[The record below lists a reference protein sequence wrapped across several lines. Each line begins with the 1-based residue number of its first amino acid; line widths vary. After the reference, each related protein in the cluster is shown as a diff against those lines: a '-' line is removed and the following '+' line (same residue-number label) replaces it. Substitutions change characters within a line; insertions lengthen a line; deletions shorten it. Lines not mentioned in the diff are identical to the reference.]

1 MAPDK
6 ANDDEQ
12 TGGVSRRETLRF
24 LGTAAVSAATL
35 GAVSSAA
42 SAAPNGEFGT
52 VVDLGTEG
60 LSSGDEIDP
69 YIDEHFVSGNEV
81 HIPPGEYEW
90 NGTLS
95 GPSDGDAA
103 LVGDG
108 EIGDVVFNVN
118 DTLGGEFAHSSG
130 TVMFRN
136 VTFSGANP
144 EPKAG
149 ITFAVGDGGTLRF
162 EHIRAPDGASQE
174 EDRFLYADS
183 EHAGVAFVRNCYW
196 QGFGNNGAYTD
207 NGRVVYENCVS
218 HNNNIAGIRMGFGDG
233 EVYNSLIIVDGEIPT
248 DGANSANARGIRLR
262 EPGDH
267 VLENCDFV
275 YRNVSGAGSP
285 VELRASETT
294 GVLRNCRVLNETGQ
308 PVVRNK
314 SDDASWTAENVH
326 ISGGGNLEMEG
337 VDEADVTRGDGATPP
352 RTDFEEFL
360 GAPIDAGASEPS
372 SGTEEP
378 TSTPDDYE
386 NNVVLHASPDNDDD
400 VPELSLTVSG
410 DADYGSEA
418 EADTDRITAN
428 DDGTTTMTSVGLD
441 PDALDSFLFDGD
453 VVDYSLPDGY
463 VVDVSLNGTVTTFA
477 ELVGEEPTKE
487 EEETDQSSDTDE
499 EHELRVHASP
509 DNPND
514 VQELSVTV
522 SGDAEYGPESET
534 DTDRIVE
541 NDDGTTTVV
550 SVGLDPDAVDSYIFT
565 GEAVDYEFPSEYDVS
580 VAIDGESTT
589 FEALVG
595 GTAGDGDSD
604 DSSSDGSSNDG
615 STDDGSSGD
624 GSTDDGSS
632 DGGSTD
638 DGSSDDGS
646 TDDGSS
652 DGGTTDDG
660 SSDDGSTD
668 DGGSSNDDSK
678 DDGSTDDG
686 SSDEEE
692 LPNELV
698 INSTD
703 ADSVTAY
710 TVTVS
715 GDVVKDNAD
724 SSEGGLFDRFEDV
737 ARDGKV
743 IGLVHDGTDVYRY
756 SGSVVEVTID
766 GNADIT
772 LQGV

>member
-1 MAPDK
+1 MASDK
-6 ANDDEQ
+6 ANADEQ
-12 TGGVSRRETLRF
+12 TGGVSRREALRF
-24 LGTAAVSAATL
+24 LGTAAASAATL
-35 GAVSSAA
+35 GAFGSTA

-69 YIDEHFVSGNEV
+69 YIDEFFVSGNEV

-95 GPSDGDAA
+95 GPDEGDAA

-108 EIGDVVFNVN
+108 EIGDVVFRVN
-118 DTLGGEFAHSSG
+118 STLGGEFAHGSG
-130 TVMFRN
+130 TVLFQN
-136 VTFSGANP
+136 VTFRGANP

-149 ITFAVGDGGTLRF
+149 ITFAVGSDGTLRF

-183 EHAGVAFVRNCYW
+183 EHAGEAFVRNCYW

-218 HNNNIAGIRMGFGDG
+218 HNNNIAGIRLGFGDS
-233 EVYNSLIIVDGEIPT
+233 EVYNSLVIIDGEVPT

-267 VLENCDFV
+267 VIENCDFV
-275 YRNVSGAGSP
+275 YRDVSGAGSP
-285 VELRASETT
+285 VELRADETA
-294 GVLRNCRVLNETGQ
+294 GVMRNCRVLNETGQ

-314 SDDASWTAENVH
+314 SSDASWSAENVH
-326 ISGGGNLEMEG
+326 ISGGGNLELEG
-337 VDEADVTRGDGATPP
+337 VDESDVTRGDGATPP

-360 GAPIDAGASEPS
+360 GAPIDAGASEPD
-372 SGTEEP
+372 SGG
-378 TSTPDDYE
+378 TSETTPDDYE
-386 NNVVLHASPDNDDD
+386 NNVVLHASPDNDGD
-400 VPELSLTVSG
+400 VAELSLTVSG

-418 EADTDRITAN
+418 EADTDLITAN

-441 PDALDSFLFDGD
+441 PDALDSFLFDGE

-477 ELVGEEPTKE
+477 ELVGEEPSDTE
-487 EEETDQSSDTDE
+487 EEPSEDTAE
-499 EHELRVHASP
+499 EHELRVQASP
-509 DNPND
+509 DNPDD
-514 VQELSVTV
+514 VPELSVTV

-550 SVGLDPDAVDSYIFT
+550 SVGLDPDAVDSYVFT
-565 GEAVDYEFPSEYDVS
+565 GEVVDYEFPGEYDVS

-595 GTAGDGDSD
+595 ESSD
-604 DSSSDGSSNDG
+604 DGGS
-615 STDDGSSGD
+615 
-624 GSTDDGSS
+624 DDGSS
-632 DGGSTD
+632 DGST
-638 DGSSDDGS
+638 DDGS
-646 TDDGSS
+646 TDDGSTDDSTS
-652 DGGTTDDG
+652 DDSTSDDSTADDTTDD
-660 SSDDGSTD
+660 
-668 DGGSSNDDSK
+668 
-678 DDGSTDDG
+678 
-686 SSDEEE
+686 EA

-698 INSTD
+698 IESTD

-715 GDVVKDNAD
+715 GDVVKDNA
-724 SSEGGLFDRFEDV
+724 SSTAAGQFDRFEDV

-743 IGLVHDGTDVYRY
+743 IGLVHDGADVYRY
-756 SGSVVEVTID
+756 SGSVVEVTVD
-766 GNADIT
+766 GNADVS